1 MAKWN
6 FLALVITGLGFQMD
20 LLGIIVSDNGYFS
33 SQDDAI
39 EACLIIAFLMY
50 IVSFMGLLLY
60 NFGDTPLKSNKYN
73 LIACAVASF
82 LAGKK

>member
-6 FLALVITGLGFQMD
+6 FLALVITGFGFQMD
-20 LLGIIVSDNGYFS
+20 LLAIIVSDGYYYS
-33 SQDDAI
+33 TDDAV
-39 EACLIIAFLMY
+39 EACLIIGFLMY

-60 NFGDTPLKSNKYN
+60 NFGDIPLKSNKYT
-73 LIACAVASF
+73 LIVCAVGLF

>member
-20 LLGIIVSDNGYFS
+20 LLAIIGSDDYFYS
-33 SQDDAI
+33 ADDAI
-39 EACLIIAFLMY
+39 EACLIIGFLMY

-60 NFGDTPLKSNKYN
+60 NFGDTPLKSNKYT
-73 LIACAVASF
+73 LIVCAVGLF